1 MESNY
6 ILSTIISLIPYILI
20 FLSLVAYVILISAG
34 KFEEKW
40 SRIESSYL
48 FVISGIL
55 FAINYAIL
63 LVYYLVFKI
72 IPTTINETYY
82 NTISITLLSSGI
94 NILLDILFVG
104 ASILLIIIGAKNTQY
119 FHLIITGAL
128 YLFNVIISY
137 VFSFIFNFLSQNR
150 GIMDFNFLL
159 LLNLI
164 EIITIGTIIL
174 AAEISFL
181 IFSVK
186 YERDFNPI
194 KNKFKTTGILLVIGA
209 VLYLIYYPIYFGILL
224 L

>member
-20 FLSLVAYVILISAG
+20 FLSLVAYVILIAAG
-34 KFEEKW
+34 KFEEKR

-104 ASILLIIIGAKNTQY
+104 ASILLIILGAKNTQY

-137 VFSFIFNFLSQNR
+137 VFSFVFNFLSQNR
-150 GIMDFNFLL
+150 DIMGFNFLL
-159 LLNLI
+159 LYNLI

-209 VLYLIYYPIYFGILL
+209 GLYLIYYPIYFGILL